1 MHLPLITLNLIQCRL
16 KWLLWVHFQLSIISG
31 NIDTFAHQ
39 PSTASLTCPYLVI
52 KKIVR
57 MLFSS
62 FVWLMILADGKIS
75 KYWFRKSLP
84 RSIYSISIL
93 LLEFI
98 FPFVR
103 PSEYIIIP
111 EVCAQGWYSSSTP
124 VLFVEFGSFF
134 LTFFS
139 YFPHISAPFWR
150 IYDFLSNLRTFLLN
164 LRTFLSIF
172 SQQTVTRFL

>member
-1 MHLPLITLNLIQCRL
+1 
-16 KWLLWVHFQLSIISG
+16 
-31 NIDTFAHQ
+31 
-39 PSTASLTCPYLVI
+39 
-52 KKIVR
+52 

-62 FVWLMILADGKIS
+62 FVFVWLIILADGKIS
-75 KYWFRKSLP
+75 LYWFRKSLP

-111 EVCAQGWYSSSTP
+111 EVCAQGWYSGSTP

-134 LTFFS
+134 LTFFFIFS
-139 YFPHISAPFWR
+139 SHLCTFLANLRFL
-150 IYDFLSNLRTFLLN
+150 LSNLRPFLLN
-164 LRTFLSIF
+164 LRTFLSF
-172 SQQTVTRFL
+172 FVATDVYVLPLKFLKSLLADSEFHS